1 MAFSCVVL
9 AWLVIWHYGGPFSLL
24 HIAGLTGC
32 RDTCDHTCRVTLPEK
47 EAPIVPALFCRDC
60 RALLADT
67 ATEGYILA
75 DLYDLSDITAYA
87 VKDGAKYTVRDY
99 DISISIQEETDSLS
113 VHVTGLLSAKMG

>member
-1 MAFSCVVL
+1 MVL